1 MTTGSRVKQVKQAGY
16 IAGIVGPICLAASQM
31 WSAHE
36 ETERARIEAERADQC
51 TDDYREAMAD
61 LERKIEA
68 LRRGGP

>member
-1 MTTGSRVKQVKQAGY
+1 MGATAERATGLA
-16 IAGIVGPICLAASQM
+16 AIVGAVSLAVSQM

-51 TDDYREAMAD
+51 AGDYRDAMAD

-68 LRRGGP
+68 LRGGPR